1 MVLAG
6 DIDNLCRSSS
16 VRATFRVGQSRST
29 VFRYRYRVEAPSA
42 EAVIEAAACGPHDR
56 QPTTCAQ
63 GKCDALYPYG
73 RHRGISGLTMSQ

>member
-16 VRATFRVGQSRST
+16 V
-29 VFRYRYRVEAPSA
+29 EAPSA
-42 EAVIEAAACGPHDR
+42 EAVIEVAACGPHDR

-63 GKCDALYPYG
+63 GKCDALTP
-73 RHRGISGLTMSQ
+73 HP